1 MFYFVL
7 CLVTAQCCLRYSLNF
22 LLFDI
27 LLQDSDIKQT
37 GISYSFWTLNY
48 QSSCVTDDHAHVPF
62 VVITMWSFPQSLFI
76 TGFVI
81 RVKRRVP
88 HVEQKLLN
96 LPEHLIAPAVFSIDH
111 VARFL
116 VYCAMFCRS
125 LAVCLCSFVHCL
137 VFSSLIYSLWL
148 LLSYLQIFFYRRGE
162 IKIWPF
168 VINRIFILYYID

>member
-1 MFYFVL
+1 MLPPIFSELFIIWYITAGFGYKTNWDKLLVL
-7 CLVTAQCCLRYSLNF
+7 NTKLSEYLCNGWSRTCSL
-22 LLFDI
+22 
-27 LLQDSDIKQT
+27 
-37 GISYSFWTLNY
+37 
-48 QSSCVTDDHAHVPF
+48 

-81 RVKRRVP
+81 RVTRRVP

-125 LAVCLCSFVHCL
+125 LSVCLCSFVHCL

-148 LLSYLQIFFYRRGE
+148 LLSYLQTFFYRRGE